1 MLNEQEVLDLLHRA
15 VERAGTQRA
24 FARQH
29 KMSVAYVND
38 VLHKRRPLA
47 DRILAAIG
55 CERVERRIVEYRLRK
70 EEQD

>member
-1 MLNEQEVLDLLHRA
+1 MLNEQEVLDLLRRA
-15 VERAGTQRA
+15 VEKAGTQRA

-55 CERVERRIVEYRLRK
+55 CERVERRVVEYRLRK
-70 EEQD
+70 EEPD